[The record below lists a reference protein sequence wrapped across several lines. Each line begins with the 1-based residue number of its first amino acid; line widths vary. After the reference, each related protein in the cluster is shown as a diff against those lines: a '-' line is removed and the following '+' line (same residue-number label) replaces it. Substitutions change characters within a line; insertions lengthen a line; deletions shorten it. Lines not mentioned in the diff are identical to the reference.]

1 MSLEG
6 RIIGVI
12 EDDAI
17 MGESLV
23 QSLGLV
29 GSRVHWWTSGRQAI
43 AGVKENALD
52 LVVCD
57 IRLPDTD
64 GGSVFRELAKSGQVP
79 PFLFMTAYGSIDEA
93 VALIRA
99 GGGDYVTKPFAME
112 EFIDRANALISP
124 PSRSGQV
131 GALGISE
138 AMRRVEAML
147 LRVAA
152 RSTPVLLLG
161 ETGVGKEVCAR
172 FLHDAGASAGRPFI
186 AVNCAAIPSELVESE
201 IFGHE
206 KGAFSGAVSLH
217 RGYAERACDGTMFLD
232 EVGELPPAMQAK
244 LLRLLEERQFT
255 RVGGEQSIP
264 FKARVVCATNSDL
277 EKAIAAGRFRED
289 LYYRINVVAISVP
302 PLASR
307 KDDIKWLM
315 RRFLDALGAGA
326 GAAVPGLTALA
337 EQALLE
343 HTWPGN
349 VRELRNRLERA
360 VLMASG
366 PALMPGDLFPE
377 TGRSADALSG
387 VVSLRSAR
395 DEAERRQIERAVR
408 ETGGQI
414 GETARILDVSR
425 TTLWEKMKRYRIVVP
440 DDE

>member
-6 RIIGVI
+6 RVIGVI

-29 GSRVHWWTSGRQAI
+29 GSRVYWWTSGRQAI

-64 GGSVFRELAKSGQVP
+64 GGSVFRALAKSGQVP

-112 EFIDRANALISP
+112 EFIDRANALISLP
-124 PSRSGQV
+124 ARSAQV

-152 RSTPVLLLG
+152 RSAPVLLLG

-172 FLHDAGASAGRPFI
+172 FLHEAEASAGRPFI

-217 RGYAERACDGTMFLD
+217 RGYAERASDGTMFLD
-232 EVGELPPAMQAK
+232 EVGELPPAVQAK

-264 FKARVVCATNSDL
+264 FKARVVCATNTDL
-277 EKAIAAGRFRED
+277 EKAIATGRFRED

-315 RRFLDALGAGA
+315 RRFLDALGAGT

-337 EQALLE
+337 EQAVLE

-366 PALMPGDLFPE
+366 PSLMPGDLFPE
-377 TGRSADALSG
+377 TGRSVDALSG

-414 GETARILDVSR
+414 GEAARILDVSR
-425 TTLWEKMKRYRIVVP
+425 TTLWEKMKRYGVVVL

>member
-6 RIIGVI
+6 RVIGVI

-23 QSLGLV
+23 QSLGLA

-43 AGVKENALD
+43 AGVRENVLD

-64 GGSVFRELAKSGQVP
+64 GGAVFRELAKSGHVP

-112 EFIDRANALISP
+112 EFIDRANALISLP
-124 PSRSGQV
+124 GRSAQA

-147 LRVAA
+147 MRVAA
-152 RSTPVLLLG
+152 RPTPVLLLG

-172 FLHDAGASAGRPFI
+172 FLHQTGLSAGRPFI
-186 AVNCAAIPSELVESE
+186 AVNCAAIPSELMESE

-217 RGYAERACDGTMFLD
+217 RGYAERAGDGTMFLD
-232 EVGELPPAMQAK
+232 EVCELPLAMQAK
-244 LLRLLEERQFT
+244 LLRLLEERRFT

-264 FKARVVCATNSDL
+264 FKARIVCATNTDL
-277 EKAIAAGRFRED
+277 EKAVASGRFRED
-289 LYYRINVVAISVP
+289 LYYRINVVAISIP

-307 KDDIKWLM
+307 KDDIKWLI
-315 RRFLDALGAGA
+315 RRFLDELGAEIDV
-326 GAAVPGLTALA
+326 AVPSLTALA
-337 EQALLE
+337 EQAVLE

-366 PALMPGDLFPE
+366 PSLMPGDLFPE
-377 TGRSADALSG
+377 SGMLSDARSG
-387 VVSLRSAR
+387 FVSLRSAR

-408 ETGGQI
+408 KTGGQI
-414 GETARILDVSR
+414 GEAARILGVSR
-425 TTLWEKMKRYRIVVP
+425 TTLWEKMKRYGIVAP